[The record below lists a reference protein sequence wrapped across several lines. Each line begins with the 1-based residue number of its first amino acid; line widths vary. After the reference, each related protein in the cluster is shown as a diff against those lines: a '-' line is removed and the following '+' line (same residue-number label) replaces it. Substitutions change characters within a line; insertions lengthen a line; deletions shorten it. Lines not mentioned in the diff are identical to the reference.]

1 MIKLTLDTNC
11 IINLLDYKSESAT
24 SVDELTEILRYGLD
38 GDVNIA
44 ITTKVESDF
53 NNDKAEVK
61 LADGQKFIYVLDGGL
76 EKTLTDLT
84 GITVWKLPAEGT
96 EAAQIKWD
104 GLKAGDK
111 VQIASEKASGQV
123 VAVLVL

>member
-1 MIKLTLDTNC
+1 MNKTLVFVILALGIGIGVGY
-11 IINLLDYKSESAT
+11 IIGASRGAVPAPVAVVAVPSPSPEVKSE
-24 SVDELTEILRYGLD
+24 
-38 GDVNIA
+38 
-44 ITTKVESDF
+44 F

-61 LADGQKFIYVLDGGL
+61 LADGQKFVYVMDGL

-84 GITVWKLPAEGT
+84 GITVWKLPESGSIAAE
-96 EAAQIKWD
+96 IKWD

-111 VQIASEKASGQV
+111 VQIASDKATGRV

>member
-1 MIKLTLDTNC
+1 MKKILVFVVLALGIGLGAGY
-11 IINLLDYKSESAT
+11 IIGFRMQDAGRRSSITQAVVPSPSPEVKSE
-24 SVDELTEILRYGLD
+24 Y
-38 GDVNIA
+38 
-44 ITTKVESDF
+44 

-61 LADGQKFIYVLDGGL
+61 SADGQKFVYVIDGL

-84 GITVWKLPAEGT
+84 GITVWKLPESGSIAAE
-96 EAAQIKWD
+96 IKWD

-111 VQIASEKASGQV
+111 VQIASEKATGRV

>member
-1 MIKLTLDTNC
+1 MSKT
-11 IINLLDYKSESAT
+11 
-24 SVDELTEILRYGLD
+24 VILVILALGVGVGGGYLFGISRGA
-38 GDVNIA
+38 VPAPKIA
-44 ITTKVESDF
+44 VVPTPSPSPEAKSDF

-84 GITVWKLPAEGT
+84 GISVWKLPAEGT

>member
-1 MIKLTLDTNC
+1 MKKILVFAILALGIGLGTGY
-11 IINLLDYKSESAT
+11 LLGARRQELGASKPVAVLPSPSPEVKSE
-24 SVDELTEILRYGLD
+24 Y
-38 GDVNIA
+38 
-44 ITTKVESDF
+44 

-61 LADGQKFIYVLDGGL
+61 LADGQKFVYIMDGL

-84 GITVWKLPAEGT
+84 GITVWKLPESGS
-96 EAAQIKWD
+96 EAAEIKWD

-111 VQIASEKASGQV
+111 VQIASDKATGKV